1 MTTEENKNL
10 GQCHACQGTVSK
22 KAKACPHC
30 GQKKPFKQ
38 KSKLGGYIL
47 MGFAIWILISVIN
60 TASHLPSHDSDNTS
74 SASAVSSE
82 TAREACENAIRA
94 FVNNPSTLKIH
105 RISGYATN
113 VDSAGTRRITQT
125 FSAKNAFG
133 LEKTF
138 DAYCSM
144 TAKSEFDIKVVE
156 EGGR

>member
-1 MTTEENKNL
+1 MNKEANNKL
-10 GQCHACQGTVSK
+10 GQCHACSGSVSK
-22 KAKACPHC
+22 KAKTCPHC
-30 GQKKPFKQ
+30 GQKKPIKN

-47 MGFAIWILISVIN
+47 MGFAIWLLVSAIN
-60 TASHLPSHDSDNTS
+60 SASNLSSNGGDSS
-74 SASAVSSE
+74 SAPGPDSE
-82 TAREACENAIRA
+82 LAREACENAIRVFA
-94 FVNNPSTLKIH
+94 NNPSTLKIH

-144 TAKSEFDIKVVE
+144 TAKAEFDINIVE
-156 EGGR
+156 QGI